1 MGEEVTVT
9 STLCTPGEQDTQ
21 RGKLETGHNLLEVP
35 LGPAVTCKC
44 QLSSV
49 TPLTAYTL
57 PAQQLSAAGG
67 DLGVTCELSCMLDIC
82 ITIHNRSQISDE
94 VATK

>member
-1 MGEEVTVT
+1 MTVT
-9 STLCTPGEQDTQ
+9 STLCTPGKQDTQ
-21 RGKLETGHNLLEVP
+21 RGKQEMGHNLLEVP
-35 LGPAVTCKC
+35 LGPAVNCKR

-49 TPLTAYTL
+49 TSLTAYTPL
-57 PAQQLSAAGG
+57 AQQLSSAGG